1 MKQIDEN
8 QNFKEQSEFFDFFDT
23 LWFEKQFKD
32 ESLPAEVESLEKTRI
47 HNALETANGN
57 RTHAAKILGIGR
69 TNLIAKIKKY
79 NILYVY

>member
-1 MKQIDEN
+1 MKHIDTD
-8 QNFKEQSEFFDFFDT
+8 QNFKEQTEFFDFFDT
-23 LWFEKQFKD
+23 LWFDQQFKD
-32 ESLPAEVESLEKTRI
+32 ESLPSEVESLEKTRI

-57 RTHAAKILGIGR
+57 RTHAEKRLGIGR

>member
-1 MKQIDEN
+1 MKQIDVN

-23 LWFEKQFKD
+23 LWFEQQFKD

-47 HNALETANGN
+47 LNALETANGN